1 VADNSAAASIQS
13 DSPERKSMH
22 PITKINTYPDGYGI
36 VEPFMLKVSQKSQL
50 KFEPQRPVVYNVAD
64 NWAAKHDKLP
74 IVCVSHFKNWQDG
87 DDIFWAVRVSVHFN
101 GDVLYTQ
108 FVESPGETEIPYPD
122 DPSRTLVTAAP
133 PDTKALEQT
142 IDDAVLFMQNLEH
155 LDLPDVTDDLS
166 DMAVDLKAFVADIE
180 DIIAQGLPIHDE
192 TDLQAI
198 KNNLEG
204 AANKMATIAERDTK
218 RLLYGDSE

>member
-1 VADNSAAASIQS
+1 
-13 DSPERKSMH
+13 
-22 PITKINTYPDGYGI
+22 
-36 VEPFMLKVSQKSQL
+36 
-50 KFEPQRPVVYNVAD
+50 VAD

-108 FVESPGETEIPYPD
+108 FVESPGETEIPHPD

-166 DMAVDLKAFVADIE
+166 ELALDLKAFVFDLE

-218 RLLYGDSE
+218 RLLYGDVE